1 VHNFFTAKGATGPYL
16 IECRLTMTRVLCFV
30 SRARASDVSRCAKST
45 ISSAFL
51 HFAQTFA
58 EISATR
64 ECLHAAP
71 CFGAPSS
78 TDIVEGGVAYTQN

>member
-1 VHNFFTAKGATGPYL
+1 VHNFFAATGAAAAHL

-30 SRARASDVSRCAKST
+30 SRARASNVAPRAKTT

-51 HFAQTFA
+51 RFTQTCA

-71 CFGAPSS
+71 RFDAPSPI
-78 TDIVEGGVAYTQN
+78 DIAEGGGTYTQN

>member
-1 VHNFFTAKGATGPYL
+1 
-16 IECRLTMTRVLCFV
+16 MTRVLCLV
-30 SRARASDVSRCAKST
+30 SRAHTSKVARRTKTT

-51 HFAQTFA
+51 RFTQTFA

-71 CFGAPSS
+71 RFDARSPI
-78 TDIVEGGVAYTQN
+78 DIAEGGGTYTQN